1 MRKRPLLPAA
11 LLFCCCAAMAD
22 SGDRA
27 LAEELLRINGTR
39 QAMEAT
45 VEASLR
51 QLGSAPDDPA
61 RPAMERFVRKC
72 FAFDALKGEL
82 TELYLE
88 NYTPDELRALI
99 AFYRTPLGR
108 KKARACSKVST
119 PRFTS
124 SSARTLSMPTSAAR
138 RSTFSVSAGSLSNHL

>member
-1 MRKRPLLPAA
+1 MRKRLLLLPAA
-11 LLFCCCAAMAD
+11 LLLCCCAAAAD
-22 SGDRA
+22 RDARA

-39 QAMEAT
+39 QALEAT

-61 RPAMERFVRKC
+61 RPALERFVRKC
-72 FAFDALKGEL
+72 FAFDALKPEL
-82 TELYLE
+82 TKLYLE

-108 KKARACSKVST
+108 KKAQADARIGAALSKITNRRFAEGLPELQKELRA
-119 PRFTS
+119 
-124 SSARTLSMPTSAAR
+124 AAK
-138 RSTFSVSAGSLSNHL
+138 TGAGK

>member
-1 MRKRPLLPAA
+1 MKKRLLFLPAA
-11 LLFCCCAAMAD
+11 LFFCCCAAAAGRD
-22 SGDRA
+22 ARA
-27 LAEELLRINGTR
+27 LAEELLQINGTR
-39 QAMEAT
+39 QALEAT

-108 KKARACSKVST
+108 KKAQADARIGAALSKITNRRFAEGLPELQKELRA
-119 PRFTS
+119 
-124 SSARTLSMPTSAAR
+124 AAK
-138 RSTFSVSAGSLSNHL
+138 TGAGK

>member
-1 MRKRPLLPAA
+1 MRKRLLFLPAA
-11 LLFCCCAAMAD
+11 LLCCCCAAA
-22 SGDRA
+22 SDREA
-27 LAEELLRINGTR
+27 RSLAEELLLVNGTR

-61 RPAMERFVRKC
+61 RPAMERFVRRC

-82 TELYLE
+82 TELYLK
-88 NYTPDELRALI
+88 NYTAEELRALI

-108 KKARACSKVST
+108 KKAQADARIGAALSEIT
-119 PRFTS
+119 NRRFS
-124 SSARTLSMPTSAAR
+124 EGLPELQKELKAA
-138 RSTFSVSAGSLSNHL
+138 VKPAAAK

>member
-82 TELYLE
+82 TELYPE

-108 KKARACSKVST
+108 KKAQADARIGAALSKITNRRFAEGLPELQKELRA
-119 PRFTS
+119 
-124 SSARTLSMPTSAAR
+124 AAK
-138 RSTFSVSAGSLSNHL
+138 TGAGK

>member
-11 LLFCCCAAMAD
+11 LLFCCCAAMVD

-108 KKARACSKVST
+108 KKAQADARIGAALSKITNRRFAEGLPELQKELRA
-119 PRFTS
+119 
-124 SSARTLSMPTSAAR
+124 AAK
-138 RSTFSVSAGSLSNHL
+138 TGAGK

>member
-1 MRKRPLLPAA
+1 MIKRPILPAA
-11 LLFCCCAAMAD
+11 LLLCCFAAMAD

-108 KKARACSKVST
+108 KKAQADARIGAALSKITNRRFAEGLPELQKELRA
-119 PRFTS
+119 
-124 SSARTLSMPTSAAR
+124 AAK
-138 RSTFSVSAGSLSNHL
+138 TGAGK

>member
-11 LLFCCCAAMAD
+11 LLFCCCAD

-108 KKARACSKVST
+108 KKAQADARIGAALSKITNRRFAEGLPELQKELRA
-119 PRFTS
+119 
-124 SSARTLSMPTSAAR
+124 AAK
-138 RSTFSVSAGSLSNHL
+138 TGAGK

>member
-11 LLFCCCAAMAD
+11 LLFCCGAARAD

-108 KKARACSKVST
+108 KKAQADARIGAALSKITNRRFAEGLPELQKELRA
-119 PRFTS
+119 
-124 SSARTLSMPTSAAR
+124 AAK
-138 RSTFSVSAGSLSNHL
+138 TGAGK

>member
-22 SGDRA
+22 SSDRA

-108 KKARACSKVST
+108 KKAQADARIGAALSKITNRRFAEGLPELQKELRA
-119 PRFTS
+119 
-124 SSARTLSMPTSAAR
+124 AAK
-138 RSTFSVSAGSLSNHL
+138 TGAGK

>member
-11 LLFCCCAAMAD
+11 LLFCCCVAMAD

-108 KKARACSKVST
+108 KKAQADARIGAALSKITNRRFAEGLPELQKELRA
-119 PRFTS
+119 
-124 SSARTLSMPTSAAR
+124 AAK
-138 RSTFSVSAGSLSNHL
+138 TGAGK

>member
-1 MRKRPLLPAA
+1 
-11 LLFCCCAAMAD
+11 MAD

-108 KKARACSKVST
+108 KKAQADARIGAALSKIT
-119 PRFTS
+119 NRRFTEGLPELQKEL
-124 SSARTLSMPTSAAR
+124 RAAAK
-138 RSTFSVSAGSLSNHL
+138 TGAGK

>member
-11 LLFCCCAAMAD
+11 LLFCCCTAMAD

-108 KKARACSKVST
+108 KKAQADARIGAALSKITNRRFAEGLPELQKELRA
-119 PRFTS
+119 
-124 SSARTLSMPTSAAR
+124 AAK
-138 RSTFSVSAGSLSNHL
+138 TGAGK